1 MSKAH
6 KALRCPVRR
15 DLPLHSTKL
24 RRPENFGF
32 CDRMQEILP
41 NLAKGKRM
49 GVAPET
55 FIKVSVERFC
65 CHPERR
71 RYRLAL
77 PNQIKTSR

>member
-1 MSKAH
+1 
-6 KALRCPVRR
+6 
-15 DLPLHSTKL
+15 
-24 RRPENFGF
+24 
-32 CDRMQEILP
+32 MQEILP

-77 PNQIKTSR
+77 SNQIKTGS